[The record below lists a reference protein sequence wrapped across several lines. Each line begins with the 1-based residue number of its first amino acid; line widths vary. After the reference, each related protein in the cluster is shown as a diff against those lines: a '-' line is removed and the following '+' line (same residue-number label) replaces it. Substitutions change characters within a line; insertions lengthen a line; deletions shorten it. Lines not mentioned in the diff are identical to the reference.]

1 MNYNM
6 MYKVKYS
13 LLLLICILCMPL
25 TPAYASDVPSNEA
38 ELRGDILI
46 VYSDAASDEEIK
58 AVSDM
63 VEILTYQA
71 FQVAFAE
78 ASDSMDMIEQYDY
91 IICYHMERYPE
102 EIIPLLQ
109 SCRETEIL
117 FIGNTFMKDYMD
129 TGNKSVGRDYIE
141 SSVNVGKIIYFFDE
155 LSSKEGLSN
164 EDEFVFLEGKLDY
177 QSGTLLVDDIEGY
190 VVASKGN
197 ITHMAL
203 SDMNDALVKAI
214 FSREVAVWKWPY
226 SGTPHVYAQYIV
238 LNEVYPFVEPE
249 KLLSVVELM
258 VDAHEPF
265 VISVMPVYLN
275 GEYPAMQ
282 RFCEILRYAQDNGG
296 TIIIHAPIN
305 QDTKIDADTMNAY
318 LTMATNYYLAQG
330 VYPMALQAP
339 SVWMYDENAM
349 KVIGRFSTIFATDE
363 EDPLVEFPADV
374 HTNKV
379 YKDGHQWVGPAIA
392 LDATGVSYT
401 KVYSTAVY
409 IDISEDVDTITNKI
423 NACRQSFVPL
433 KSLWDIAHSFW
444 TDEAVM
450 NYKNKIILVNG
461 ERVEYTFEPT
471 EFEEDY
477 DYHRNML
484 KRFSKDLSSEN
495 SKLLVAVIIV
505 STLFIFFILVARYN
519 NRRKFFHSK
528 DKE

>member
-6 MYKVKYS
+6 MYKVKYF
-13 LLLLICILCMPL
+13 LPLLICILCVSL
-25 TPAYASDVPSNEA
+25 TPAYAKEVSSNET
-38 ELRGDILI
+38 EPKGDVLI
-46 VYSDAASDEEIK
+46 IYSDSASAQEIE

-78 ASDSMDMIEQYDY
+78 ASDSLDMIEHFDH
-91 IICYHMERYPE
+91 IICYHMERYPQD
-102 EIIPLLQ
+102 IISLLQ
-109 SCRETEIL
+109 SKRDTEIL
-117 FIGNTFMKDYMD
+117 FIGNTLIRDYID
-129 TGNKSVGRDYIE
+129 SDNNGAGTDYIE
-141 SSVNVGKIIYFFDE
+141 SEVNVGKITYFFDE

-164 EDEFVFLEGKLDY
+164 EDGFLFLEGELDY
-177 QSGTLLVDDIEGY
+177 QSGTLLVDEIEGY
-190 VVASKGN
+190 VVASKDH
-197 ITHMAL
+197 ITHMAV
-203 SDMNDALVKAI
+203 SDMSDTLVKAI
-214 FSREVAVWKWPY
+214 FSREVAMWKWPY
-226 SGTPHVYAQYIV
+226 SGNPHVYAQYIV

-296 TIIIHAPIN
+296 TIIIHVPIN
-305 QDTKIDADTMNAY
+305 QDTKIDADTMNEY
-318 LTMATNYYLAQG
+318 LTIALNYYMEQG

-339 SVWMYDENAM
+339 SEWMYDDDAM
-349 KVIGRFSTIFATDE
+349 NVIGRFSTIFTTDE
-363 EDPLVEFPADV
+363 EDPLVEFPVDV

-392 LDATGVSYT
+392 LDASGVSYT

-423 NACRQSFVPL
+423 NACRASFVPL
-433 KSLWDIAHSFW
+433 KSLWDVAHSFW
-444 TDEAVM
+444 TDDAIM
-450 NYKNKIILVNG
+450 NYKNKIILVNN
-461 ERVEYTFEPT
+461 ERVEYTYEPA
-471 EFEEDY
+471 EYEENY

-495 SKLLVAVIIV
+495 SKLLVAVMIV
-505 STLFIFFILVARYN
+505 STLFVFFILLARYY
-519 NRRKFFHSK
+519 NRRRFFHSK